1 MRGIRSVGVFL
12 ILSASGLAAG
22 QDPRIE
28 PPQTPAEWW
37 RAVAFEMN
45 TGKYDAAAYYLKGF
59 VASNP
64 SDEDLVNL
72 EARDG
77 IAAFLRLRN
86 VARWSPD
93 GKVNDEARNNAE
105 DVIARVSAAV
115 DKQLG
120 DQERINRFVQNLRGS
135 PDERTYAIREL
146 QRSGAQAVPA
156 LVSALA
162 ADADPAA
169 RIPLL
174 DVLPALPEE
183 AVTPLLAALDMND
196 PVLKY
201 QLLRSLGNRADFA
214 LLAGRTETNPLPTLD
229 YLAASPAESNSVRQ
243 LARELTTRIRP
254 VARSEVRP
262 AKWELTEAAERMY
275 RHQERFVKPAA
286 VPVWRWIDDK
296 LVLTPST
303 SAQAEEY
310 FGLRYARWA
319 LELDP
324 EYLPAQVVFL
334 SLATDKAFGRAGR
347 DADLAKAE
355 PAVHALLAEA
365 GSTALIA
372 ALDQALAEGN
382 ANVAL
387 GLTRV
392 LAARSDVRAAQPGRN
407 RPGVLQ
413 RALDFPDR
421 RVQFAAAE
429 ALVRMPGPAVQTSQL
444 KVVETL
450 RRALASESQVALP
463 AKPRAVIG
471 RFDIQQ
477 GQELERTMQAA
488 GFETVLLRTG
498 REVMRRLR
506 SAGDI
511 DLVVLD
517 SEIPYPPLPDMLA
530 NLHYDVHLSSL
541 PVRVV
546 HTPRDPATFAATG
559 MERTLGR
566 TTPQTVAVRRDEL
579 YHEAY
584 AANRIR
590 RLTENMRHVALL
602 TAPVTP
608 ELVKAS
614 FVQETGPAEAPLS
627 PAQRKEYASRA
638 IELFRVLAY
647 TQPAV
652 DLQPASR
659 TIRLAMNEPDLAKAA
674 IEVVGRLPGRDSQ
687 IDLATIVLDPNRPA
701 DIRALAANQLIA
713 HIQRFNMVLPAN
725 QIAALVKL
733 NALVTD
739 PVLRTQISRVVG
751 TLGDTAAT
759 SGQRI
764 RRFVPPVP
772 GTAPK
777 AEQPVEPNAQP
788 KKEPPSSDM

>member
-1 MRGIRSVGVFL
+1 MGCIQRWSLLVLIAAGGV
-12 ILSASGLAAG
+12 SAG
-22 QDPRIE
+22 QDPRLE

-37 RAVAFEMN
+37 RAVTFEIN
-45 TGKYDAAAYYLKGF
+45 TGKYDAAAYYLRGF

-64 SDEDLVNL
+64 SDEDLVAL
-72 EARDG
+72 EGRDG

-86 VARWSPD
+86 VPRWSPD
-93 GKVNDEARNNAE
+93 AKANDEAKKNAE
-105 DVIARVSAAV
+105 DVITRVSAAV

-120 DQERINRFVQNLRGS
+120 SQDRISRFVTNLRGS
-135 PDERTYAIREL
+135 PDERSYAVREL
-146 QRSGAQAVPA
+146 QRSGARAVPA
-156 LVSALA
+156 LVAALA

-183 AVTPLLAALDMND
+183 AVTPLLAALDMRD
-196 PVLKY
+196 TVLKY
-201 QLLRSLGNRADFA
+201 QLLKSLGNRADFA
-214 LLAGRTETNPLPTLD
+214 TLAGRTETNPLPTLD
-229 YLAASPAESNSVRQ
+229 YLAASPAESDSVRR
-243 LARELTTRIRP
+243 LARELITRIRP

-262 AKWELTEAAERMY
+262 AKWELTEAAQRMY

-286 VPVWRWIDDK
+286 VPVWRWVDDG

-303 SAQAEEY
+303 AAQAEEY
-310 FGLRYARWA
+310 YGLRYARWA

-324 EYLPAQVVFL
+324 EYLPAQVAFL
-334 SLATDKAFGRAGR
+334 SLAADKALERIGR

-355 PAVHALLAEA
+355 PAVHALLAES
-365 GSTALIA
+365 GSAALIA

-387 GLTRV
+387 GMTRV
-392 LAARSDVRAAQPGRN
+392 LAERDDVRAAQPDRN

-429 ALVRMPGPAVQTSQL
+429 ALVRLPGPAVQTSQV

-450 RRALASESQVALP
+450 RRALASESEVALP
-463 AKPRAVIG
+463 AKSRAVVG
-471 RFDIQQ
+471 HFDIQR
-477 GQELERTMQAA
+477 GQELERTLQAA

-506 SAGDI
+506 VAGDI

-517 SEIPYPPLPDMLA
+517 SEIPFPPLPDMLA

-546 HTPRDPATFAATG
+546 YAPRDPATFAATG

-579 YHEAY
+579 YQEDR
-584 AANRIR
+584 AAGRLR
-590 RLTENMRHVALL
+590 RLTENMRHVVLL

-608 ELVKAS
+608 ELIKAS
-614 FVQETGPAEAPLS
+614 YVRDTGPAEAPLT
-627 PAQRKEYASRA
+627 PAQRKQNAARA
-638 IELFRVLAY
+638 IELFRVLAS
-647 TQPAV
+647 TQPGV

-659 TIRLAMNEPDLAKAA
+659 AIRMAMNEPELAKTA
-674 IEVVGRLPGRDSQ
+674 IEVVGRLPGRDAQ
-687 IDLATIVLDPNRPA
+687 IDLATVVLDPNRPA
-701 DIRALAANQLIA
+701 DLRALAADQLIA
-713 HIQRFNMVLPAN
+713 HFQRFNMVLPAN
-725 QIAALVKL
+725 QIAALLKL
-733 NALVTD
+733 NTTVTD
-739 PVLRTQISRVVG
+739 PGLRAQVSRVVG
-751 TLGDTAAT
+751 TLSDSSAT
-759 SGQRI
+759 SGQRM
-764 RRFVPPVP
+764 RRYVPPVP
-772 GTAPK
+772 GTSPK
-777 AEQPVEPNAQP
+777 AEQPVEPKAEP
-788 KKEPPSSDM
+788 KKDNPPDDM